1 VAWPGEANFDVV
13 IALNGKLFAVVEPW
27 GSDERLDFAALL
39 PAQALRK
46 GANEVNAYVVR
57 RPHDPASPLV
67 AAASARPPDR
77 WTWDP
82 EQGVLQRNG
91 KHLEFVTEGLDGEVE
106 MVDSGASTLEILGW
120 AMDTRNEQTVGKV
133 LFFSGSE
140 LLGQTATLMLHH
152 RTFEHDMVINLGFHA
167 VIEREHPRQD
177 AESLVVIAVSQ
188 DGRARRL
195 ERLAKTQP

>member
-1 VAWPGEANFDVV
+1 
-13 IALNGKLFAVVEPW
+13 
-27 GSDERLDFAALL
+27 
-39 PAQALRK
+39 
-46 GANEVNAYVVR
+46 
-57 RPHDPASPLV
+57 
-67 AAASARPPDR
+67 
-77 WTWDP
+77 
-82 EQGVLQRNG
+82 
-91 KHLEFVTEGLDGEVE
+91 